1 MWRPCSYR
9 MQVVKDFVADAGRW
23 TVEKIGDE
31 KEAEME
37 GGREYLRVAG
47 L

>member
-1 MWRPCSYR
+1 

-23 TVEKIGDE
+23 AVEEMGDE
-31 KEAEME
+31 KGTEME
-37 GGREYLRVAG
+37 GGREYLGVAG